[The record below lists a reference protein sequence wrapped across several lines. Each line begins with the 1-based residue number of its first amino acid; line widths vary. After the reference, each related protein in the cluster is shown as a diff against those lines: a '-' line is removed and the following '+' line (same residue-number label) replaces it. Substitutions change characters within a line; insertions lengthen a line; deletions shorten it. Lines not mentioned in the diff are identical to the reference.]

1 MYSLKSVFN
10 VFLGETRCLVPE
22 LSRRPPAAINSR
34 IYIIVSGKKL
44 YICKRA
50 SKTQGVWS
58 METSKLGRK
67 SNFHKQ
73 SKLSKMK
80 EP

>member
-1 MYSLKSVFN
+1 M
-10 VFLGETRCLVPE
+10 GAPE

-44 YICKRA
+44 SICKRW
-50 SKTQGVWS
+50 SKTQAKACDLWRHRNLAK
-58 METSKLGRK
+58 M
-67 SNFHKQ
+67 SNFQKQ
-73 SKLSKMK
+73 SKLSKME